1 MLHPESG
8 GTPPKTLGQIRHSRG
23 IIGAWHDSYLI
34 KVDGSGRVTQ
44 RNRRFLR
51 KFVPASPI
59 VGAPHRPIWNIPA
72 RELDTAPVVTIP
84 SNTTVAP
91 TTAVNIRDDHTAE
104 LRNEPEQVQEELVI
118 DLLHLLHLQ
127 QSYHVQNEPQRRP
140 LFTNLNLGNGFHS
153 RYYI

>member
-34 KVDGSGRVTQ
+34 KVDGLGRVTQ

-59 VGAPHRPIWNIPA
+59 IGAPHRPIWNIPA
-72 RELDTAPVVTIP
+72 QELDTAPVVTIP

-118 DLLHLLHLQ
+118 DTTPSASPTPAAVVSRPEWATKAPLI
-127 QSYHVQNEPQRRP
+127 YEPESGKWVSQ
-140 LFTNLNLGNGFHS
+140 
-153 RYYI
+153 